1 MQIDW
6 ASESLVM
13 DRIIRLSIGTTFFG
27 SISKLKKVTN
37 VRHKQEHK
45 HNRPLVL
52 KIAKIKLNV
61 YSFFKLE
68 FEFMYVI
75 YKLNLFNTSLLSN
88 TKVSLSKFKS
98 RSVEA
103 LKENCPQCCCSLSSQ
118 LAKQRRH

>member
-1 MQIDW
+1 M
-6 ASESLVM
+6 
-13 DRIIRLSIGTTFFG
+13 TTFFG

-37 VRHKQEHK
+37 ARHKQEHK

-61 YSFFKLE
+61 YYFFKLE
-68 FEFMYVI
+68 FEFVYVI
-75 YKLNLFNTSLLSN
+75 YKLNRFNTSLLSN
-88 TKVSLSKFKS
+88 TKVPLSKFKS

-103 LKENCPQCCCSLSSQ
+103 LKENCPQCCSLLSQ

>member
-1 MQIDW
+1 
-6 ASESLVM
+6 M

-68 FEFMYVI
+68 FESMYVI

-98 RSVEA
+98 RSVGVEA